1 MSGGWRKRA
10 RTIAL
15 VTGSIALVTCAQL
28 AEGEDA
34 QALGPA
40 LSALGMRSCWQV
52 WDDPAVDWS
61 AFDLAVL
68 RSTWDYPAD
77 RHRFVAW
84 AESVP
89 RLANAVDVVAW
100 NSDKRYL
107 RDVVAAG
114 VPVVPSEWSD
124 PGEPVDLP
132 IGEFVVK
139 PSVGAG
145 SRGVGRFGPGGHAA
159 ARSHVAALH
168 DIGRAVMVQPYL
180 ADVDTAGETALIYL
194 DGAFSHAVRKAAML
208 SEVTVHDVAP
218 DGPTGLFV
226 PERITSHRPDPE
238 ELGLGGRVMALLRE
252 RFGGD
257 LLYARVD
264 VVPTPGGPVVLE
276 LELIEPSLFL
286 QYDQDAAARFA
297 AAVRRR
303 L

>member
-1 MSGGWRKRA
+1 MSGGWQKRA

-34 QALGPA
+34 QVLGPA

-52 WDDPAVDWS
+52 WDGPAVDWS

-107 RDVVAAG
+107 
-114 VPVVPSEWSD
+114 
-124 PGEPVDLP
+124 
-132 IGEFVVK
+132 
-139 PSVGAG
+139 
-145 SRGVGRFGPGGHAA
+145 
-159 ARSHVAALH
+159 
-168 DIGRAVMVQPYL
+168 
-180 ADVDTAGETALIYL
+180 
-194 DGAFSHAVRKAAML
+194 
-208 SEVTVHDVAP
+208 HDVAP

>member
-1 MSGGWRKRA
+1 MSGGWQKRA

-34 QALGPA
+34 QVLGLA

-68 RSTWDYPAD
+68 RSTWDYPAN

-107 RDVVAAG
+107 RDVAAAG

-145 SRGVGRFGPGGHAA
+145 SRGVGRFGPGAHAA

-168 DIGRAVMVQPYL
+168 DVGRAVMVQPYL
-180 ADVDTAGETALIYL
+180 ADVETAGEIALIYL

-218 DGPTGLFV
+218 EGPTGLFV
-226 PERITSHRPDPE
+226 PQRITAHRPDPE
-238 ELGLGGRVMALLRE
+238 ELDLGGRVIALLRE

-257 LLYARVD
+257 LFYARID
-264 VVPTPGGPVVLE
+264 VVPTPGGLVMLE
-276 LELIEPSLFL
+276 LELVEPSLFL